1 MKILLFLLTMM
12 TIGNMTKLLAAND
25 IAHGCRASET
35 EIGLCDFE
43 GAKNRSLSLCLNPHK
58 EVISFRIGT
67 VLQSEVEAEFSPSQ
81 KIYRWIDSSTYV
93 TFFGFNSAGFSYVF
107 GVPQETI
114 DARAFLFIKKAGAP
128 IDFGAPNLCE
138 TNSFGYKS
146 VISDAIQDIDDKDVR
161 NCGFVFPPA
170 AEQTQCVP

>member
-25 IAHGCRASET
+25 IAHGCRAGET
-35 EIGLCDFE
+35 EIGMCNFE
-43 GAKNRSLSLCLNPHK
+43 ASKDRLFSICLAPHK
-58 EVISFRIGT
+58 EVVSVRLGT
-67 VLQSEVEAEFSPSQ
+67 IVQSEVEAEFSPSQ

-114 DARAFLFIKKAGAP
+114 DARAFLFINKAGAP
-128 IDFGAPNLCE
+128 LDFGAPNLCE
-138 TNSFGYKS
+138 TNSFGDKS
-146 VISDAIQDIDDKDVR
+146 VISDAIQDVDDKEVR

-170 AEQTQCVP
+170 AEQIQCVP